1 MAGPADTLRTLWSRV
16 ARKAGDTVDELFLD
30 SYREQVDRA
39 RELAI
44 AGELDAAGDLL
55 AAVLGDKPD
64 HAGALLV
71 LGEVELVRGRAEAA
85 DDAFARALR
94 ERPGD
99 AQALIGRGRALVAR
113 GRPDPCGRAARARRR
128 RRRR

>member
-85 DDAFARALR
+85 TTTPSR
-94 ERPGD
+94 G
-99 AQALIGRGRALVAR
+99 GRCASGRAT
-113 GRPDPCGRAARARRR
+113 PRR
-128 RRRR
+128 